1 MSLPPS
7 PDAAVARVDVVAA
20 ARLKRRL
27 ALAAD
32 SPWLHQE
39 AASRMAERLSFI
51 KRQPAVV
58 LDWSPDAPQPSS
70 PLVKASPQ
78 ARVLQV
84 REVEPG
90 VVPASWWRRLAGL
103 NARERWMSP
112 AAAAGIQAQMIWSN
126 MGLHLEPDALAVM
139 RQWRAAMADDSFV
152 MFTTL
157 GPGSLP
163 SLRTLYAEYGWG
175 EPHAPFTDMHDLGD
189 MLVEAG
195 FADPVMDQELLTLHY
210 ASAEALLKELR
221 EMGMNLSPGRFA
233 GLRSRAWLTAL
244 KLALSR
250 QADANGRISLQVE
263 LVYGHAFRAADRG
276 PTLSAD
282 TRIPLDDMK
291 LMLRKRP

>member
-1 MSLPPS
+1 MSVSRS
-7 PDAAVARVDVVAA
+7 PDAPLARVDVVAA
-20 ARLKRRL
+20 ARVKRRL
-27 ALAAD
+27 AHAAD

-58 LDWSPDAPQPSS
+58 MDWSPDAPLPSGT
-70 PLVKASPQ
+70 LAKASPQ
-78 ARVLQV
+78 ARVLYV
-84 REVEPG
+84 RDAEQAL
-90 VVPASWWRRLAGL
+90 VPAPWWRRLAGRG
-103 NARERWMSP
+103 AHERWMSP
-112 AAAAGIQAQMIWSN
+112 SMAAGSQAQMLWSN
-126 MGLHLEPDALAVM
+126 MGLHLEPDVLAVM
-139 RQWRAAMADDSFV
+139 RQWRAAMAADSFV

-163 SLRTLYAEYGWG
+163 SLRALYAECGWG
-175 EPHAPFTDMHDLGD
+175 EPHAPLTDMHDLGD

-195 FADPVMDQELLTLHY
+195 FADPVMDQEILTLHY
-210 ASAEALLKELR
+210 ATPEALLQELR
-221 EMGMNLSPGRFA
+221 EIGMNLSPGRFA
-233 GLRSRAWLTAL
+233 GLRSRTWLTELKSAL
-244 KLALSR
+244 KR
-250 QADANGRISLQVE
+250 QADANGRIPLQLE

>member
-1 MSLPPS
+1 M
-7 PDAAVARVDVVAA
+7 VAA

-51 KRQPAVV
+51 KRQPALV
-58 LDWSPDAPQPSS
+58 LDWSPDSPQSS
-70 PLVKASPQ
+70 GPLVRACPQ
-78 ARVLQV
+78 AQV
-84 REVEPG
+84 RHVREAEPA

-103 NARERWMSP
+103 DARELWMTP
-112 AAAAGIQAQMIWSN
+112 AAAAGQQAQLLWSN
-126 MGLHLEPDALAVM
+126 MGLHLEPDVLALM
-139 RQWRAAMADDSFV
+139 RQWRAVMAADSFV

-157 GPGSLP
+157 GPGSLAGIR
-163 SLRTLYAEYGWG
+163 SLYAEWGWG

-195 FADPVMDQELLTLHY
+195 FADPVMDQEILTLHY
-210 ASAEALLKELR
+210 ATPEALLKELR

-233 GLRSRAWLTAL
+233 GLRSRAWLAEF
-244 KLALSR
+244 KSALSR
-250 QADANGRISLQVE
+250 QADANGRISLQME

>member
-1 MSLPPS
+1 MSLSRS
-7 PDAAVARVDVVAA
+7 PDAAVARVDVLAA

-51 KRQPAVV
+51 KRQPALV
-58 LDWSPDAPQPSS
+58 LDWSPD
-70 PLVKASPQ
+70 SPQ
-78 ARVLQV
+78 SSAPLGKACPQAQV
-84 REVEPG
+84 RHVREAEPEMA
-90 VVPASWWRRLAGL
+90 PAPWWRRLTGFE
-103 NARERWMSP
+103 ARERWMAP
-112 AAAAGIQAQMIWSN
+112 AAAAGMQAQMLWSN
-126 MGLHLEPDALAVM
+126 MGLHLEPDALALM
-139 RQWRAAMADDSFV
+139 RQWRAAMAADSFV

-157 GPGSLP
+157 GPGSLA
-163 SLRTLYAEYGWG
+163 SLRGLYAELGWG

-195 FADPVMDQELLTLHY
+195 FADPVMDQETLTLHY
-210 ASAEALLKELR
+210 ATPQALLKELR
-221 EMGMNLSPGRFA
+221 EMGMNLHPGRFS
-233 GLRSRAWLTAL
+233 GLRTGAWLSQLMA
-244 KLALSR
+244 ALSR
-250 QADANGRISLQVE
+250 QTDANGRISLQWE

-291 LMLRKRP
+291 LMLRKRS

>member
-1 MSLPPS
+1 MSTSPS
-7 PDAAVARVDVVAA
+7 PDAAVARIDALAA

-27 ALAAD
+27 VQATE

-51 KRQPAVV
+51 KRQPTFV
-58 LDWSPDAPQPSS
+58 LDWSPD
-70 PLVKASPQ
+70 SPQ
-78 ARVLQV
+78 APSPLAKACPQAQMRRV
-84 REVEPG
+84 RELAPP
-90 VVPASWWRRLAGL
+90 VVPTSWWRRLTGL
-103 NARERWMSP
+103 DARERWMSP
-112 AAAAGIQAQMIWSN
+112 AETVAAQAELLWSN
-126 MGLHLEPDALAVM
+126 MGLHLEPDVLAVM
-139 RQWRAAMADDSFV
+139 RQWRAAMAADSFV

-157 GPGSLP
+157 GPGSLV
-163 SLRTLYAEYGWG
+163 SLRRLYAECGWG

-195 FADPVMDQELLTLHY
+195 FADPVMDQEVLTLHY
-210 ASAEALLKELR
+210 ATPEALLKELR
-221 EMGMNLSPGRFA
+221 EMGMNLTPGRFA
-233 GLRSRAWLTAL
+233 GLRSRTWLAQL
-244 KLALSR
+244 KAALSR
-250 QADANGRISLQVE
+250 QADANGRIGVEVE